1 MFERIIIAYNRDMA
15 RRLVIID
22 GKSVFYRGYYA
33 MPGLSTADG
42 TPTGGVYGFAALSL
56 ELIKRLEPDYV
67 CVAWDKRGTNI
78 RRRLA
83 IYPEYKAGR
92 KPAPPDFYAQI
103 PILHELLAAFGW
115 PLYEFDDYEADDIMA
130 TLDAQAE
137 KHGDIETYL
146 ITSDLD
152 ALQILDQNT
161 YLYALKK
168 GLTNID
174 KFDIPAFEKRYGIRI
189 DQFLDLKSLKGDS
202 SDNIPGV
209 PGVGEKTAVKL
220 LQQFDTLDGVYENL
234 WQIKDNLRR
243 KLDDGKESAYTS
255 KELARLFTD
264 APVKLDLAAMDV
276 RDLDTT
282 KLRALLEKLEFRS
295 LLRKLPQHMR
305 DDTLEMVKNDSFV
318 PAVEIPSDK
327 IMPLLVMAP
336 ELLVIWNGDSVWLS
350 HEKGKTACL
359 PLAEASV
366 VLRGGLIVGH
376 DTKDFLKALLA
387 KNCRQLP
394 AVKHDTAQCSFLL
407 NPLRKSRALAD
418 LAGIESLDN
427 PKLAIAALWEVYER
441 QKKALAELPG
451 LQRVAQTMDFP
462 LVNVLAQMEF
472 QGIKID
478 TSKLEKMNK
487 SLTREIAVTQQNIY
501 DMVGYE
507 FNIASPAQLASALFD
522 KLLLPI
528 AGIKKGKT
536 GYSTNQKEL
545 DKLRGQHPIIE
556 LIERFRELSKLQN
569 TYVAALPEQTDAN
582 GYIHTTFNQD
592 ATATGRLSSTNPNL
606 QNIPIRTELGRQI
619 RDAFVP
625 APGNV
630 FVNADYSQ
638 FELRLAAVMAGE
650 TVMVEDFNTDVDI
663 HAKTAAE
670 VYGVPIDEVTP
681 VQRRRAKVVNFGV
694 LYGMSQHGLAQ
705 AAHMSFAEAQHFI
718 DEYYRIRP
726 RVKAFMEQTIRQAH
740 DNGFVQTLFGRRRP
754 TPDVKSSNF
763 AVRSAAERAA
773 ANMPIQGTEADLM
786 KMAMLAVEKRLAEGP
801 DVDASRLP
809 SEAGKSEKNGFAL
822 PERQVSSDSMLA
834 STNSLSIPL
843 GRQVLQIH
851 DSIMVECPRQNAE
864 KVSKILVETM
874 ENIYPSLGI
883 KLKVDVKV
891 GDSWGEV

>member
-1 MFERIIIAYNRDMA
+1 MA
-15 RRLVIID
+15 KRLVIID

-33 MPGLSTADG
+33 MPGLSTTDG

-56 ELIKRLEPDYV
+56 ELIKQLNPDYV

-83 IYPEYKAGR
+83 IYSEYKAGR

-103 PILHELLAAFGW
+103 PILHELLAAFSW

-130 TLDAQAE
+130 TLDKQAE
-137 KHGDIETYL
+137 QHGDIETYL

-189 DQFLDLKSLKGDS
+189 GQFLDLKSLKGDS

-220 LQQFDTLDGVYENL
+220 LQQFETLDGVYENL
-234 WQIKDNLRR
+234 WQIKDSLRR
-243 KLDDGKESAYTS
+243 KLEAGKKSAYMS
-255 KELARLFTD
+255 RELARLFTD
-264 APVKLDLAAMDV
+264 APVKLDLEAMNV
-276 RDLDTT
+276 RDLDTA
-282 KLRALLEKLEFRS
+282 KLRELLEKLEFRS

-305 DDTLEMVKNDSFV
+305 DSSSEVTPNNILA
-318 PAVEIPSDK
+318 PAVEISGDK
-327 IMPLLVMAP
+327 VIPMLVMAP
-336 ELLVIWNGDSVWLS
+336 ELLVIWDGDTVWLS
-350 HEKGKTACL
+350 HEKGKVARL
-359 PLAEASV
+359 PLAKASAILAEAS
-366 VLRGGLIVGH
+366 IVGH
-376 DTKDFLKALLA
+376 DTKEFFKALLGA
-387 KNCRQLP
+387 GCQQLP
-394 AVKHDTAQCSFLL
+394 AVKHDTAQGSFLL

-418 LAGIESLDN
+418 LAGVESLDD
-427 PKLAIAALWEVYER
+427 PRLVMAALWVVYEQ
-441 QKKALAELPG
+441 QKSALVEQAD
-451 LQRVAQTMDFP
+451 LQQVAQTMDFP
-462 LVNVLAQMEF
+462 LINVLAQMEF
-472 QGIKID
+472 RGIKID
-478 TSKLEKMNK
+478 ASKLEKMNK
-487 SLTREIAVTQQNIY
+487 SLAQDIAAVQQNIY

-507 FNIASPAQLASALFD
+507 FNVASPAQLASALFD
-522 KLLLPI
+522 KLLLPT

-556 LIERFRELSKLQN
+556 LVERFRELSKLQN

-650 TVMVEDFNTDVDI
+650 KQMIEDFNTDVDI

-670 VYGVPIDEVTP
+670 VYNVPINEVTP
-681 VQRRRAKVVNFGV
+681 TQRRRAKVVNFGV
-694 LYGMSQHGLAQ
+694 LYGMSQHGLA
-705 AAHMSFAEAQHFI
+705 AAANMSYGEAQHFI

-726 RVKAFMEQTIRQAH
+726 HIKEFMERTIRQAH
-740 DNGFVQTLFGRRRP
+740 DDGFVQTLFGRRRP
-754 TPDVKSSNF
+754 TPDVRSNNF

-786 KMAMLAVEKRLAEGP
+786 KLAMLAVEKRLTTMTSP
-801 DVDASRLP
+801 DLLP
-809 SEAGKSEKNGFAL
+809 SETGKFEKNEFAL
-822 PERQVSSDSMLA
+822 PERQVSSGSKSGLVHK
-834 STNSLSIPL
+834 NISLGHQI
-843 GRQVLQIH
+843 LQIH
-851 DSIMVECPRQNAE
+851 DSIMVECSRQNAE
-864 KVSKILVETM
+864 IVSKMLVETM
-874 ENIYPSLGI
+874 ENIYPQLGI
-883 KLKVDVKV
+883 KLKVDVKI
-891 GDSWGEV
+891 GNNWGEV

>member
-1 MFERIIIAYNRDMA
+1 MA
-15 RRLVIID
+15 KRLVIID

-56 ELIKRLEPDYV
+56 ELIKQLEPDYV

-83 IYPEYKAGR
+83 IYPDYKAGR

-103 PILHELLAAFGW
+103 PILHELLAAFSW

-130 TLDAQAE
+130 TLDKQAE
-137 KHGDIETYL
+137 QHGDIETYL

-189 DQFLDLKSLKGDS
+189 GQFLDLKSLKGDS

-220 LQQFDTLDGVYENL
+220 LQQFETLDGVYDNL
-234 WQIKDNLRR
+234 WQIKDSLRR
-243 KLDDGKESAYTS
+243 KLEAGKKSAYMS
-255 KELARLFTD
+255 RELAQLFTD
-264 APVKLDLAAMDV
+264 APVKLDLEAMNV
-276 RDLDTT
+276 RDLDTA
-282 KLRALLEKLEFRS
+282 KLRELLEKLEFRS

-305 DDTLEMVKNDSFV
+305 DSSSEVTPNNILA
-318 PAVEIPSDK
+318 PAVEISGDK
-327 IMPLLVMAP
+327 VTPMLVMAP
-336 ELLVIWNGDSVWLS
+336 ELLVIWDGDMVWLS
-350 HEKGKTACL
+350 HERGKVARL
-359 PLAEASV
+359 PLAKASAILAEAS
-366 VLRGGLIVGH
+366 IVGH
-376 DTKDFLKALLA
+376 DTKEFFKALLGA
-387 KNCRQLP
+387 GCQQLP
-394 AVKHDTAQCSFLL
+394 IVKHDTAQGSFLL
-407 NPLRKSRALAD
+407 NPLRKSRELAD
-418 LAGIESLDN
+418 LAGVESLDD
-427 PKLAIAALWEVYER
+427 PRLVMAALWVVYEQ
-441 QKKALAELPG
+441 QKSAFAELPD
-451 LQRVAQTMDFP
+451 LQQVAQTMDFP
-462 LVNVLAQMEF
+462 LINVLAQMEF
-472 QGIKID
+472 RGIKID
-478 TSKLEKMNK
+478 ASKLEKMNK
-487 SLTREIAVTQQNIY
+487 SLAQEIAAVQQNIY

-507 FNIASPAQLASALFD
+507 FNVASPAQLASALFD
-522 KLLLPI
+522 KLLLPT

-556 LIERFRELSKLQN
+556 LVERFRELSKLQN

-592 ATATGRLSSTNPNL
+592 TTATGRLSSTNPNL

-650 TVMVEDFNTDVDI
+650 KQMIEDFNTDVDI

-670 VYGVPIDEVTP
+670 VYNVPINEVTP
-681 VQRRRAKVVNFGV
+681 TQRRRAKVVNFGV
-694 LYGMSQHGLAQ
+694 LYGMSQHGLA
-705 AAHMSFAEAQHFI
+705 AAANMSYGEAQHFI

-726 RVKAFMEQTIRQAH
+726 RIKEFMERTIRQAH
-740 DNGFVQTLFGRRRP
+740 DDGFVQTLFGRRRP
-754 TPDVKSSNF
+754 TPDVRSNNF

-786 KMAMLAVEKRLAEGP
+786 KLAMLAVEKRLTIMTSP
-801 DVDASRLP
+801 DLLP
-809 SEAGKSEKNGFAL
+809 SETGKFEKNEFAL
-822 PERQVSSDSMLA
+822 PERQVSSGSKSGLVHKN
-834 STNSLSIPL
+834 TPL
-843 GRQVLQIH
+843 GYQILQIH

-864 KVSKILVETM
+864 VVSKMLVETM
-874 ENIYPSLGI
+874 ENIYPQLGI
-883 KLKVDVKV
+883 KLKVDVKI
-891 GDSWGEV
+891 GNNWGEV

>member
-1 MFERIIIAYNRDMA
+1 MA
-15 RRLVIID
+15 KRLVIID

-56 ELIKRLEPDYV
+56 ELIKQLEPDYV

-83 IYPEYKAGR
+83 IYPDYKAGR

-130 TLDAQAE
+130 TLDKQAE
-137 KHGDIETYL
+137 QHGDIETYL

-189 DQFLDLKSLKGDS
+189 GQFLDLKSLKGDS

-220 LQQFDTLDGVYENL
+220 LQQFETLDGVYDNL
-234 WQIKDNLRR
+234 WQIKDSLRR
-243 KLDDGKESAYTS
+243 KLEAGRKSAYMS
-255 KELARLFTD
+255 RELARLFTD
-264 APVKLDLAAMDV
+264 APVKLDLEAMNV
-276 RDLDTT
+276 RDLDTA
-282 KLRALLEKLEFRS
+282 KLRELLEKLEFRS

-305 DDTLEMVKNDSFV
+305 DGASEVATNNILA
-318 PAVEIPSDK
+318 PAVEISGDK
-327 IMPLLVMAP
+327 VIPMLVMAP
-336 ELLVIWNGDSVWLS
+336 ELLVIWDGDMVWLS
-350 HEKGKTACL
+350 HEKGKVARL
-359 PLAEASV
+359 PLAKASAILAEA
-366 VLRGGLIVGH
+366 LIVGH
-376 DTKDFLKALLA
+376 DTKEFFKALLGVG
-387 KNCRQLP
+387 CQQLP
-394 AVKHDTAQCSFLL
+394 IVKHDTAQGSFLL
-407 NPLRKSRALAD
+407 NPLRKSRELAD
-418 LAGIESLDN
+418 LAGVESLDD
-427 PKLAIAALWEVYER
+427 PRLVMAALWIVYEQ
-441 QKKALAELPG
+441 QKSAFAELPD
-451 LQRVAQTMDFP
+451 LQQVAQTMDFP
-462 LVNVLAQMEF
+462 LINVLAQMEF
-472 QGIKID
+472 RGIKID
-478 TSKLEKMNK
+478 ASKLEKMNK
-487 SLTREIAVTQQNIY
+487 SLAQEIAAVQQNIY

-507 FNIASPAQLASALFD
+507 FNVASPAQLASALFD
-522 KLLLPI
+522 KLLLPT

-556 LIERFRELSKLQN
+556 LVERFRELSKLQN
-569 TYVAALPEQTDAN
+569 TYVAALPEQTDAK

-650 TVMVEDFNTDVDI
+650 KQMIEDFNTDVDI

-670 VYGVPIDEVTP
+670 VYNVPINEVTP
-681 VQRRRAKVVNFGV
+681 TQRRRAKVVNFGV
-694 LYGMSQHGLAQ
+694 LYGMSQHGLA
-705 AAHMSFAEAQHFI
+705 AAANMSYGEAQHFI

-726 RVKAFMEQTIRQAH
+726 HIKEFMERTIRQAH
-740 DNGFVQTLFGRRRP
+740 GDGFVQTLFGRRRP
-754 TPDVKSSNF
+754 TPDVRSNNF

-786 KMAMLAVEKRLAEGP
+786 KLAMLAVEKSLAL
-801 DVDASRLP
+801 VDIDS
-809 SEAGKSEKNGFAL
+809 L
-822 PERQVSSDSMLA
+822 PEETCLSGKANSFFSNLPVSEGSKSI
-834 STNSLSIPL
+834 STDKNTPL
-843 GRQVLQIH
+843 GYQILQIH

-864 KVSKILVETM
+864 IVSKMLVETM
-874 ENIYPSLGI
+874 ENIHPQLGI
-883 KLKVDVKV
+883 KLKVDVKI
-891 GDSWGEV
+891 GNNWSEV

>member
-1 MFERIIIAYNRDMA
+1 MA
-15 RRLVIID
+15 KRLVIID

-56 ELIKRLEPDYV
+56 ELIKQLNPDYV

-83 IYPEYKAGR
+83 IYSEYKAGR

-103 PILHELLAAFGW
+103 PILHELLAAFSW

-130 TLDAQAE
+130 TLDKQAE
-137 KHGDIETYL
+137 QHGDIETYL

-189 DQFLDLKSLKGDS
+189 GQFLDLKSLKGDS

-220 LQQFDTLDGVYENL
+220 LQQFETLDGVYENL
-234 WQIKDNLRR
+234 WQIKDSLRR
-243 KLDDGKESAYTS
+243 KLEAGKKSAYMS
-255 KELARLFTD
+255 RELARLFTD
-264 APVKLDLAAMDV
+264 APVKLDLEAMNV
-276 RDLDTT
+276 RDLDTA
-282 KLRALLEKLEFRS
+282 KLRELLEKLEFRS

-305 DDTLEMVKNDSFV
+305 DSSSEVTPNNILA
-318 PAVEIPSDK
+318 PAVEISGDK
-327 IMPLLVMAP
+327 VIPMLVMAP
-336 ELLVIWNGDSVWLS
+336 ELLVIWDGDTVWLS
-350 HEKGKTACL
+350 HEKGKVARL
-359 PLAEASV
+359 PLAKASAILAEAS
-366 VLRGGLIVGH
+366 IVGH
-376 DTKDFLKALLA
+376 DTKEFFKALLGA
-387 KNCRQLP
+387 GCQQLP
-394 AVKHDTAQCSFLL
+394 AVKHDTAQGSFLL

-418 LAGIESLDN
+418 LAGVESLDD
-427 PKLAIAALWEVYER
+427 PRLVMAALWVVYEQ
-441 QKKALAELPG
+441 QKSALVEQAD
-451 LQRVAQTMDFP
+451 LQQVAQTMDFP
-462 LVNVLAQMEF
+462 LINVLAQMEF
-472 QGIKID
+472 RGIKID
-478 TSKLEKMNK
+478 ASKLEKMNK
-487 SLTREIAVTQQNIY
+487 SLAQEITAVQQNIY

-507 FNIASPAQLASALFD
+507 FNVASPAQLASALFD
-522 KLLLPI
+522 KLLLPT

-556 LIERFRELSKLQN
+556 LVERFRELSKLQN

-592 ATATGRLSSTNPNL
+592 VTATGRLSSTNPNL

-650 TVMVEDFNTDVDI
+650 KQMIEDFNADVDI

-670 VYGVPIDEVTP
+670 VYNVPINEVTP
-681 VQRRRAKVVNFGV
+681 AQRRRAKVVNFGV
-694 LYGMSQHGLAQ
+694 LYGMSQHGLA
-705 AAHMSFAEAQHFI
+705 AAANMSYGEAQHFI

-726 RVKAFMEQTIRQAH
+726 HIKEFMEQTIRQAH
-740 DNGFVQTLFGRRRP
+740 EDGFVQTLFGRRRP
-754 TPDVKSSNF
+754 TPDVRSNNF

-786 KMAMLAVEKRLAEGP
+786 KLAMLAVEKRLTIMTSP
-801 DVDASRLP
+801 DLLP
-809 SEAGKSEKNGFAL
+809 SETGKFEKNEFAL
-822 PERQVSSDSMLA
+822 PERQVSSGSKSGLVYKNI
-834 STNSLSIPL
+834 SFGHQI
-843 GRQVLQIH
+843 LQIH

-864 KVSKILVETM
+864 IVSKMLVETM
-874 ENIYPSLGI
+874 ENIYPQLGI
-883 KLKVDVKV
+883 KLKVDVKI
-891 GDSWGEV
+891 GNNWGEV

>member
-1 MFERIIIAYNRDMA
+1 MA
-15 RRLVIID
+15 KRLVIID

-56 ELIKRLEPDYV
+56 ELIKQLEPDYV

-83 IYPEYKAGR
+83 IYPDYKAGR

-130 TLDAQAE
+130 TIDKKAE
-137 KHGDIETYL
+137 QHGGIETYL

-174 KFDIPAFEKRYGIRI
+174 KFDIPAFEERYGIRI
-189 DQFLDLKSLKGDS
+189 GQFLDLKSLKGDS

-220 LQQFDTLDGVYENL
+220 LQQFETLDGVYENL
-234 WQIKDNLRR
+234 WQIKDSLRR
-243 KLDDGKESAYTS
+243 KLETGKESAYMS
-255 KELARLFTD
+255 RELAQLFTD

-276 RDLDTT
+276 HDLDTA
-282 KLRALLEKLEFRS
+282 KLRELLEKLEFRS

-305 DDTLEMVKNDSFV
+305 DSSSEVTPNNILA
-318 PAVEIPSDK
+318 PAVEISGDK
-327 IMPLLVMAP
+327 VTPILVMAP
-336 ELLVIWNGDSVWLS
+336 ELLVIWDGDMVWLS
-350 HEKGKTACL
+350 HEKGKVARL
-359 PLAEASV
+359 PLAKASAILAEAS
-366 VLRGGLIVGH
+366 IVGH
-376 DTKDFLKALLA
+376 DTKEFFKALLSA
-387 KNCRQLP
+387 GCQQLP
-394 AVKHDTAQCSFLL
+394 IVKHDTAQGSFLL

-418 LAGIESLDN
+418 LAGVESLDD
-427 PKLAIAALWEVYER
+427 PRLAMAALWVVYEK
-441 QKKALAELPG
+441 QKSAFAELPD
-451 LQRVAQTMDFP
+451 LQQVAQTMDFP
-462 LVNVLAQMEF
+462 LINVLAQMEF
-472 QGIKID
+472 RGIKID
-478 TSKLEKMNK
+478 ASKLKKMNK
-487 SLTREIAVTQQNIY
+487 SLAQEIAAVQQNIY

-507 FNIASPAQLASALFD
+507 FNVASPAQLASALFD
-522 KLLLPI
+522 KLLLPTV
-528 AGIKKGKT
+528 GIKKGKT

-556 LIERFRELSKLQN
+556 LVERFRELSKLQN

-582 GYIHTTFNQD
+582 GYVHTTFNQD
-592 ATATGRLSSTNPNL
+592 VTATGRLSSTNPNL

-650 TVMVEDFNTDVDI
+650 KQMIEDFNADVDI

-670 VYGVPIDEVTP
+670 VYNVPINEVTP
-681 VQRRRAKVVNFGV
+681 TQRRRAKVVNFGV
-694 LYGMSQHGLAQ
+694 LYGMSQHGLA
-705 AAHMSFAEAQHFI
+705 AAANMSYGEAQHFI

-726 RVKAFMEQTIRQAH
+726 HIKEFMERTIRQAH
-740 DNGFVQTLFGRRRP
+740 EDGFVQTLFGRRRP
-754 TPDVKSSNF
+754 TPDVRSNNF

-786 KMAMLAVEKRLAEGP
+786 KLAMLAVEKRLMPAA
-801 DVDASRLP
+801 DADLLP
-809 SEAGKSEKNGFAL
+809 SETGKFEKNEFVL
-822 PERQVSSDSMLA
+822 PERQVSSGSKSI
-834 STNSLSIPL
+834 STDKNTPL
-843 GRQVLQIH
+843 CYQILQIH

-864 KVSKILVETM
+864 IVSKMLVETM
-874 ENIYPSLGI
+874 ENIYPQLGI
-883 KLKVDVKV
+883 KLKVDVKI
-891 GDSWGEV
+891 GNNWGEV

>member
-1 MFERIIIAYNRDMA
+1 MA
-15 RRLVIID
+15 KRLVIID

-33 MPGLSTADG
+33 MPGLSTTDG

-56 ELIKRLEPDYV
+56 ELIKQLNPDYV

-83 IYPEYKAGR
+83 IYSEYKAGR

-103 PILHELLAAFGW
+103 PILHELLAAFSW

-130 TLDAQAE
+130 TLDKQAE
-137 KHGDIETYL
+137 QHGDIETYL

-189 DQFLDLKSLKGDS
+189 GQFLDLKSLKGDS

-220 LQQFDTLDGVYENL
+220 LQQFETLDGVYENL
-234 WQIKDNLRR
+234 WQIKDSLRR
-243 KLDDGKESAYTS
+243 KLEAGKKSAYMS
-255 KELARLFTD
+255 RELARLFTD
-264 APVKLDLAAMDV
+264 APVKLDLEAMNV
-276 RDLDTT
+276 RDLDTA
-282 KLRALLEKLEFRS
+282 KLRELLEKLEFRS

-305 DDTLEMVKNDSFV
+305 DSSSEVTPNNILA
-318 PAVEIPSDK
+318 PAVEISGDK
-327 IMPLLVMAP
+327 VIPMLVMAP
-336 ELLVIWNGDSVWLS
+336 ELLVIWDGDTVWLS
-350 HEKGKTACL
+350 HEKGKVARL
-359 PLAEASV
+359 PLAKASAILAEAS
-366 VLRGGLIVGH
+366 IVGH
-376 DTKDFLKALLA
+376 DTKEFFKALLGA
-387 KNCRQLP
+387 GCQQLP
-394 AVKHDTAQCSFLL
+394 AVKHDTAQGSFLL

-418 LAGIESLDN
+418 LAGVESLDD
-427 PKLAIAALWEVYER
+427 PRLVMAALWVVYEQ
-441 QKKALAELPG
+441 QKSALVEQAD
-451 LQRVAQTMDFP
+451 LQQVAQTMDFP
-462 LVNVLAQMEF
+462 LINVLAQMEF
-472 QGIKID
+472 RGIKID
-478 TSKLEKMNK
+478 ASKLEKMNK
-487 SLTREIAVTQQNIY
+487 SLAQEIAAVQQNIY

-507 FNIASPAQLASALFD
+507 FNVASPAQLASALFD
-522 KLLLPI
+522 KLLLPT

-556 LIERFRELSKLQN
+556 LVERFRELSKLQN

-650 TVMVEDFNTDVDI
+650 KQMIEDFNTDVDI

-670 VYGVPIDEVTP
+670 VYNVPINEVTP
-681 VQRRRAKVVNFGV
+681 TQRRRAKVVNFGV
-694 LYGMSQHGLAQ
+694 LYGMSQHGLA
-705 AAHMSFAEAQHFI
+705 AAANMSYGEAQHFI

-726 RVKAFMEQTIRQAH
+726 HIKEFMERTIRQAH
-740 DNGFVQTLFGRRRP
+740 DDGFVQTLFGRRRP
-754 TPDVKSSNF
+754 TPDVRSNNF

-786 KMAMLAVEKRLAEGP
+786 KLAMLAVEKRLTTMTSP
-801 DVDASRLP
+801 DLLP
-809 SEAGKSEKNGFAL
+809 SETGKFEKNEFAL
-822 PERQVSSDSMLA
+822 PERQVSSGSKSGLVHK
-834 STNSLSIPL
+834 NISLGHQI
-843 GRQVLQIH
+843 LQIH
-851 DSIMVECPRQNAE
+851 DSIMVECSRQNAE
-864 KVSKILVETM
+864 IVSKMLVETM
-874 ENIYPSLGI
+874 ENIYPQLGI
-883 KLKVDVKV
+883 KLKVDVKI
-891 GDSWGEV
+891 GNNWGEV

>member
-1 MFERIIIAYNRDMA
+1 MA
-15 RRLVIID
+15 KRLVIID

-56 ELIKRLEPDYV
+56 ELIKQLEPDYV

-83 IYPEYKAGR
+83 IYPDYKAGR

-103 PILHELLAAFGW
+103 PILYELLAAFGW

-130 TLDAQAE
+130 TLDKQAE
-137 KHGDIETYL
+137 QHGDIETYL

-189 DQFLDLKSLKGDS
+189 GQFLDLKSLKGDS

-220 LQQFDTLDGVYENL
+220 LQQFETLDGVYENL
-234 WQIKDNLRR
+234 WQIKDSLRR
-243 KLDDGKESAYTS
+243 KLEAGKKSAYMS
-255 KELARLFTD
+255 RELARLFTD
-264 APVKLDLAAMDV
+264 APVKLDLEAMNV
-276 RDLDTT
+276 RDLDTA
-282 KLRALLEKLEFRS
+282 KLRELLEKLEFRS

-305 DDTLEMVKNDSFV
+305 DGASEVTPNNILA
-318 PAVEIPSDK
+318 PAVEISGDK
-327 IMPLLVMAP
+327 VMPMLVMAP
-336 ELLVIWNGDSVWLS
+336 ELLVIWDGDMVWLS
-350 HEKGKTACL
+350 HEKGKVARL
-359 PLAEASV
+359 PLAKASAILAEAS
-366 VLRGGLIVGH
+366 IVGH
-376 DTKDFLKALLA
+376 DTKEFFKALLGA
-387 KNCRQLP
+387 GCQQLP
-394 AVKHDTAQCSFLL
+394 TVKHDTAQGSFLL

-418 LAGIESLDN
+418 LAGVESLDD
-427 PKLAIAALWEVYER
+427 PRLAMAALWVVHEQ
-441 QKKALAELPG
+441 QKSAFAELPD
-451 LQRVAQTMDFP
+451 LQQVAQTMDFP
-462 LVNVLAQMEF
+462 LINVLAQMEF
-472 QGIKID
+472 RGIKID
-478 TSKLEKMNK
+478 ASKLEKMNK
-487 SLTREIAVTQQNIY
+487 SLAQDIAAVQQNIY

-507 FNIASPAQLASALFD
+507 FNVASPAQLASALFD
-522 KLLLPI
+522 KLLLPT

-556 LIERFRELSKLQN
+556 LVERFRELSKLQN

-592 ATATGRLSSTNPNL
+592 ATATGRLSSANPNL

-650 TVMVEDFNTDVDI
+650 KQMIEDFNTDVDI

-670 VYGVPIDEVTP
+670 VYNVPINEVTP
-681 VQRRRAKVVNFGV
+681 TQRRRAKVVNFGV
-694 LYGMSQHGLAQ
+694 LYGMSQHGLA
-705 AAHMSFAEAQHFI
+705 AAVNMSYGEAQHFI

-726 RVKAFMEQTIRQAH
+726 RIKEFMERTIRQAH
-740 DNGFVQTLFGRRRP
+740 DDGFVQTLFGRRRP
-754 TPDVKSSNF
+754 TPDVRSNNF

-786 KMAMLAVEKRLAEGP
+786 KLAMLAVEKRLTIMTSP
-801 DVDASRLP
+801 DLLP
-809 SEAGKSEKNGFAL
+809 SETGKFENNEFAL
-822 PERQVSSDSMLA
+822 PERQVSSGSKSGLVHK
-834 STNSLSIPL
+834 NISLGHQI
-843 GRQVLQIH
+843 LQIH
-851 DSIMVECPRQNAE
+851 DSIMIECPLQNAE
-864 KVSKILVETM
+864 IVSKMLVETM
-874 ENIYPSLGI
+874 ENIYPQLGI
-883 KLKVDVKV
+883 KLKVDVKI
-891 GDSWGEV
+891 GNNWGEV

>member
-1 MFERIIIAYNRDMA
+1 MVK
-15 RRLVIID
+15 RLVIID

-56 ELIKRLEPDYV
+56 ELIKQLNPDYV

-83 IYPEYKAGR
+83 IYPDYKAGR

-130 TLDAQAE
+130 TLDKQAE
-137 KHGDIETYL
+137 QHGDIETYL

-189 DQFLDLKSLKGDS
+189 GQFLDLKSLKGDS

-220 LQQFDTLDGVYENL
+220 LQQFETLDGVYENL
-234 WQIKDNLRR
+234 WQIKDSLRR
-243 KLDDGKESAYTS
+243 KLETGKKSAYMS
-255 KELARLFTD
+255 RELARLFTD
-264 APVKLDLAAMDV
+264 APVKLDLEAMNV
-276 RDLDTT
+276 RDLDTA
-282 KLRALLEKLEFRS
+282 KLRELLEKLEFRS

-305 DDTLEMVKNDSFV
+305 DSSSEVATDNILA
-318 PAVEIPSDK
+318 PAVEISGDK
-327 IMPLLVMAP
+327 VTPMLVMAP
-336 ELLVIWNGDSVWLS
+336 ELLVIWDGDTVWLS
-350 HEKGKTACL
+350 HEKGKVARL
-359 PLAEASV
+359 PLAKASAILAEAS
-366 VLRGGLIVGH
+366 IVGH
-376 DTKDFLKALLA
+376 DTKEFFKALLSA
-387 KNCRQLP
+387 GCQQLP
-394 AVKHDTAQCSFLL
+394 IVKHDTAQGSFLL

-418 LAGIESLDN
+418 LAGIESLDD
-427 PKLAIAALWEVYER
+427 PRLAMAALWAVYEQ
-441 QKKALAELPG
+441 QKSAFAELPD
-451 LQRVAQTMDFP
+451 LQQVAQTMDFP
-462 LVNVLAQMEF
+462 LINVLAQMEF
-472 QGIKID
+472 RGIKID
-478 TSKLEKMNK
+478 ASKLEKMNK
-487 SLTREIAVTQQNIY
+487 SLAQEIAAVQQNIY

-507 FNIASPAQLASALFD
+507 FNVASPAQLASALFD
-522 KLLLPI
+522 KLFLPT

-556 LIERFRELSKLQN
+556 LVERFRELSKLQN
-569 TYVAALPEQTDAN
+569 TYVAALPEQTDVN

-650 TVMVEDFNTDVDI
+650 KQMIEDFNADVDI

-670 VYGVPIDEVTP
+670 VYNVPINEVTP
-681 VQRRRAKVVNFGV
+681 TQRRRAKVVNFGV
-694 LYGMSQHGLAQ
+694 LYGMSQHGLA
-705 AAHMSFAEAQHFI
+705 AAANMSYGEAQHFI

-726 RVKAFMEQTIRQAH
+726 HIKEFMERTIRQAH
-740 DNGFVQTLFGRRRP
+740 GDGFVQTLFGRRRP
-754 TPDVKSSNF
+754 TPDVRSNNF

-786 KMAMLAVEKRLAEGP
+786 KLAMLAVEKSLTL
-801 DVDASRLP
+801 VDIDL
-809 SEAGKSEKNGFAL
+809 L
-822 PERQVSSDSMLA
+822 PEETCLSGKANSFFSNLPVSEGSKSI
-834 STNSLSIPL
+834 STDNNTPL
-843 GRQVLQIH
+843 GYQILQIH
-851 DSIMVECPRQNAE
+851 DSIMVECPLQNAE
-864 KVSKILVETM
+864 IVSKMLVETM
-874 ENIYPSLGI
+874 ENIYPQLGI
-883 KLKVDVKV
+883 KLKVDVKI
-891 GDSWGEV
+891 GNNWGEV

>member
-1 MFERIIIAYNRDMA
+1 MA
-15 RRLVIID
+15 KRLVIID

-56 ELIKRLEPDYV
+56 ELIKQLEPDYV

-83 IYPEYKAGR
+83 IYPDYKAGR

-130 TLDAQAE
+130 TLDKQAE
-137 KHGDIETYL
+137 QHGDIETYL

-189 DQFLDLKSLKGDS
+189 GQFLDLKSLKGDS

-220 LQQFDTLDGVYENL
+220 LQQFETLDGVYENL
-234 WQIKDNLRR
+234 WQIKDSLRR
-243 KLDDGKESAYTS
+243 KLETGKKSAYMS
-255 KELARLFTD
+255 RELARLFTD
-264 APVKLDLAAMDV
+264 APVKLDLEAMNV
-276 RDLDTT
+276 RDLDTA
-282 KLRALLEKLEFRS
+282 KLRELLEKLEFRS

-305 DDTLEMVKNDSFV
+305 DGASEMTRKDILA
-318 PAVEIPSDK
+318 PAVEISGDK
-327 IMPLLVMAP
+327 VTPMLVMAP
-336 ELLVIWNGDSVWLS
+336 ELLVIWDGDMVWLS
-350 HEKGKTACL
+350 HEKGKVARL
-359 PLAEASV
+359 PLAKASAILAEA
-366 VLRGGLIVGH
+366 LIVGH
-376 DTKDFLKALLA
+376 DTKEFLKTLLGA
-387 KNCRQLP
+387 GCQQLP
-394 AVKHDTAQCSFLL
+394 IVKHDTAQGSFLL

-418 LAGIESLDN
+418 LVGVESLDD
-427 PKLAIAALWEVYER
+427 PRLAMAALWAVYEQ
-441 QKKALAELPG
+441 QKSAFAELPD
-451 LQRVAQTMDFP
+451 LQQVAQTMDFP
-462 LVNVLAQMEF
+462 LINVLAQMEF
-472 QGIKID
+472 RGIKID
-478 TSKLEKMNK
+478 ASKLEKMNK
-487 SLTREIAVTQQNIY
+487 SLAQEITAVQQNIY

-507 FNIASPAQLASALFD
+507 FNVASPAQLASALFD
-522 KLLLPI
+522 KLLLPT

-556 LIERFRELSKLQN
+556 LVERFRELSKLQN
-569 TYVAALPEQTDAN
+569 TYVAALPEQTDAK

-650 TVMVEDFNTDVDI
+650 KQMIEDFNADVDI

-670 VYGVPIDEVTP
+670 VYNVPINEVTP
-681 VQRRRAKVVNFGV
+681 AQRRRAKVVNFGV
-694 LYGMSQHGLAQ
+694 LYGMSQHGLA
-705 AAHMSFAEAQHFI
+705 AAANMSYGEAQHFI

-726 RVKAFMEQTIRQAH
+726 HIKEFMERTIRQAH
-740 DNGFVQTLFGRRRP
+740 DDGFVQTLFGRRRP
-754 TPDVKSSNF
+754 TPDVRSNNF

-786 KMAMLAVEKRLAEGP
+786 KLAMLAVEKRLTTMTSP
-801 DVDASRLP
+801 DLLP
-809 SEAGKSEKNGFAL
+809 SETGKFEKNEFAL
-822 PERQVSSDSMLA
+822 PERQVSSGSKSGLVHK
-834 STNSLSIPL
+834 NISLGHQI
-843 GRQVLQIH
+843 LQIH

-864 KVSKILVETM
+864 IVSKMLVETM
-874 ENIYPSLGI
+874 ENIYPQLGI
-883 KLKVDVKV
+883 KLKVDVKI
-891 GDSWGEV
+891 GNNWGEV

>member
-1 MFERIIIAYNRDMA
+1 MA
-15 RRLVIID
+15 KRLVIID

-56 ELIKRLEPDYV
+56 ELIKQLEPDYV

-83 IYPEYKAGR
+83 IYPDYKAGR

-130 TLDAQAE
+130 TLDKQAE
-137 KHGDIETYL
+137 QHGDIETYL

-189 DQFLDLKSLKGDS
+189 GQFLDLKSLKGDS

-220 LQQFDTLDGVYENL
+220 LQQFETLDGVYDNL
-234 WQIKDNLRR
+234 WQIKDSLRR
-243 KLDDGKESAYTS
+243 KLEAGRKSAYMS
-255 KELARLFTD
+255 RELARLFTD
-264 APVKLDLAAMDV
+264 APVKLDLEAMNV
-276 RDLDTT
+276 RDLDTA
-282 KLRALLEKLEFRS
+282 KLRELLEKLEFRS

-305 DDTLEMVKNDSFV
+305 DGASEVATNNILA
-318 PAVEIPSDK
+318 PAVEISGDK
-327 IMPLLVMAP
+327 VIPMLVMAP
-336 ELLVIWNGDSVWLS
+336 ELLVIWDGDTVWLS
-350 HEKGKTACL
+350 HEKGKVARL
-359 PLAEASV
+359 PLAKASAILAEAS
-366 VLRGGLIVGH
+366 IVGH
-376 DTKDFLKALLA
+376 DTKEFLKTLLGA
-387 KNCRQLP
+387 GCQQLP
-394 AVKHDTAQCSFLL
+394 AVKHDTAQGSFLL
-407 NPLRKSRALAD
+407 NPLRKSRELAD
-418 LAGIESLDN
+418 LAGVESLDD
-427 PKLAIAALWEVYER
+427 PRLVMAALWIVYEQ
-441 QKKALAELPG
+441 QKSAFAALPD
-451 LQRVAQTMDFP
+451 LQQVAQTMDFP
-462 LVNVLAQMEF
+462 LINVLAQMEF
-472 QGIKID
+472 RGIKID
-478 TSKLEKMNK
+478 ASKLEKMNK
-487 SLTREIAVTQQNIY
+487 SLAQEITAVQQNIY

-507 FNIASPAQLASALFD
+507 FNVASPAQLASALFD
-522 KLLLPI
+522 KLLLPT

-556 LIERFRELSKLQN
+556 LVERFRELSKLQN
-569 TYVAALPEQTDAN
+569 TYVAALPEQTDAK

-650 TVMVEDFNTDVDI
+650 KQMIEDFNTDVDI

-670 VYGVPIDEVTP
+670 VYNVPINEVTP
-681 VQRRRAKVVNFGV
+681 TQRRRAKVVNFGV
-694 LYGMSQHGLAQ
+694 LYGMSQHGLA
-705 AAHMSFAEAQHFI
+705 AAANMSYGEAQHFI

-726 RVKAFMEQTIRQAH
+726 HIKEFMERTIRQAH
-740 DNGFVQTLFGRRRP
+740 GDGFVQTLFGRRRP
-754 TPDVKSSNF
+754 TPDVRSNNF

-786 KMAMLAVEKRLAEGP
+786 KLAMLAVEKRLMPAA
-801 DVDASRLP
+801 DADLLP
-809 SEAGKSEKNGFAL
+809 SETGKFEKNEFAL
-822 PERQVSSDSMLA
+822 PESQVSSGSKSI
-834 STNSLSIPL
+834 STDKNTPL
-843 GRQVLQIH
+843 GYQILQIH

-864 KVSKILVETM
+864 IVSKMLVETM
-874 ENIYPSLGI
+874 ENIHPQLGI
-883 KLKVDVKV
+883 KLKVDVKI
-891 GDSWGEV
+891 GNNWSEV

>member
-1 MFERIIIAYNRDMA
+1 MA
-15 RRLVIID
+15 KRLVIID

-56 ELIKRLEPDYV
+56 ELIKQLEPDYV

-83 IYPEYKAGR
+83 IYPDYKAGR

-130 TLDAQAE
+130 TLDKQAE
-137 KHGDIETYL
+137 QHGDIETYL

-189 DQFLDLKSLKGDS
+189 GQFLDLKSLKGDS

-220 LQQFDTLDGVYENL
+220 LQQFETLDGVYENL
-234 WQIKDNLRR
+234 WQIKDSLRR
-243 KLDDGKESAYTS
+243 KLETGKKSAYMS
-255 KELARLFTD
+255 RELARLFTD
-264 APVKLDLAAMDV
+264 APVKLDLEAMNV
-276 RDLDTT
+276 RDLDTA
-282 KLRALLEKLEFRS
+282 KLRELLEKLEFRS

-305 DDTLEMVKNDSFV
+305 DSSSEVTPNNILA
-318 PAVEIPSDK
+318 PAVEISGDK
-327 IMPLLVMAP
+327 VIPMLVMAP
-336 ELLVIWNGDSVWLS
+336 ELLVIWDGDMVWLS
-350 HEKGKTACL
+350 HEKGKVACL
-359 PLAEASV
+359 PLAKASAILVEAS
-366 VLRGGLIVGH
+366 IVGH
-376 DTKDFLKALLA
+376 DTKEFFKALLSA
-387 KNCRQLP
+387 GCQQLP
-394 AVKHDTAQCSFLL
+394 IVKHDTAQGSFLL

-418 LAGIESLDN
+418 LAGVESLDD
-427 PKLAIAALWEVYER
+427 PRLAMAALWVVYEQ
-441 QKKALAELPG
+441 QKSAFAELPD
-451 LQRVAQTMDFP
+451 LQQVAQTMDFP
-462 LVNVLAQMEF
+462 LINVLAQMEF
-472 QGIKID
+472 RGIKID
-478 TSKLEKMNK
+478 ASKLEKMNK
-487 SLTREIAVTQQNIY
+487 SLAQEIAAVQQNIY

-507 FNIASPAQLASALFD
+507 FNVASPAQLASALFD
-522 KLLLPI
+522 KLLLPT

-556 LIERFRELSKLQN
+556 LVERFRELSKLQN
-569 TYVAALPEQTDAN
+569 TYVAALPEQTDAK

-650 TVMVEDFNTDVDI
+650 KQMIEDFNADVDI

-670 VYGVPIDEVTP
+670 VYNVPINEVTP
-681 VQRRRAKVVNFGV
+681 TQRRRAKVVNFGV
-694 LYGMSQHGLAQ
+694 LYGMSQHGLA
-705 AAHMSFAEAQHFI
+705 AAANMSYGEAQHFI

-726 RVKAFMEQTIRQAH
+726 HIKEFMERTIRQAH
-740 DNGFVQTLFGRRRP
+740 DDGFVQTLFGRRRP
-754 TPDVKSSNF
+754 TPDVRSNNF

-786 KMAMLAVEKRLAEGP
+786 KLAMLAVEKRLTIMTSP
-801 DVDASRLP
+801 DLLP
-809 SEAGKSEKNGFAL
+809 SEAGKFEKNEFAL
-822 PERQVSSDSMLA
+822 PERQVSSGSKSGLVHK
-834 STNSLSIPL
+834 NISLGHQI
-843 GRQVLQIH
+843 LQIH

-864 KVSKILVETM
+864 VVSKMLVETM
-874 ENIYPSLGI
+874 ENIYPQLGI
-883 KLKVDVKV
+883 KLKVDVKI
-891 GDSWGEV
+891 GNNWGEV

>member
-1 MFERIIIAYNRDMA
+1 MA
-15 RRLVIID
+15 KRLVIID

-56 ELIKRLEPDYV
+56 ELIKQLEPDYV

-130 TLDAQAE
+130 TLDKQAE
-137 KHGDIETYL
+137 QHGDIETYL

-189 DQFLDLKSLKGDS
+189 GQFLDLKSLKGDS

-220 LQQFDTLDGVYENL
+220 LQQFETLDGVYENL
-234 WQIKDNLRR
+234 WQIKDSLRR
-243 KLDDGKESAYTS
+243 KLEAGKKSAYMS
-255 KELARLFTD
+255 RELARLFTD
-264 APVKLDLAAMDV
+264 APVKLDLEAMNV
-276 RDLDTT
+276 RDLDTA
-282 KLRALLEKLEFRS
+282 KLRELLEKLEFRS

-305 DDTLEMVKNDSFV
+305 DGASEMTRNDILA
-318 PAVEIPSDK
+318 PAVEISGDK
-327 IMPLLVMAP
+327 VIPMLVMAP
-336 ELLVIWNGDSVWLS
+336 ELLVIWDGDTVWLS
-350 HEKGKTACL
+350 HEKGKVVCL
-359 PLAEASV
+359 PLTKASAILAEAS
-366 VLRGGLIVGH
+366 IVGH
-376 DTKDFLKALLA
+376 DTKEFFKALLGA
-387 KNCRQLP
+387 GCQRLP
-394 AVKHDTAQCSFLL
+394 AVKHDTAQGSFLL
-407 NPLRKSRALAD
+407 NPLRKSRELAD
-418 LAGIESLDN
+418 LAGVESLDD
-427 PKLAIAALWEVYER
+427 PRLAMAALWAVYEQ
-441 QKKALAELPG
+441 QKSALAELPD
-451 LQRVAQTMDFP
+451 LQQVAQTMDFP
-462 LVNVLAQMEF
+462 LINVLAQMEF
-472 QGIKID
+472 RGIKID
-478 TSKLEKMNK
+478 ASKLEKMNK
-487 SLTREIAVTQQNIY
+487 SLAQEIAAVQQNIY

-507 FNIASPAQLASALFD
+507 FNVASPAQLASALFD
-522 KLLLPI
+522 KLLLPT

-556 LIERFRELSKLQN
+556 LVERFRELSKLQN

-592 ATATGRLSSTNPNL
+592 TTATGRLSSTNPNL

-638 FELRLAAVMAGE
+638 FELRLAAVIAGE
-650 TVMVEDFNTDVDI
+650 KQMIEDFNTDVDI

-670 VYGVPIDEVTP
+670 VYNVPINEVTP
-681 VQRRRAKVVNFGV
+681 TQRRRAKVVNFGV
-694 LYGMSQHGLAQ
+694 LYGMSQHGLA
-705 AAHMSFAEAQHFI
+705 AAANMSYGEAQHFI

-726 RVKAFMEQTIRQAH
+726 RIKEFMERTIRQAH
-740 DNGFVQTLFGRRRP
+740 DDGFVQTLFGRRRP
-754 TPDVKSSNF
+754 TPDVRSNNF

-786 KMAMLAVEKRLAEGP
+786 KLAMLAVEKSLAL
-801 DVDASRLP
+801 VDIDL
-809 SEAGKSEKNGFAL
+809 L
-822 PERQVSSDSMLA
+822 PEETCLPGKANSFFSNLPVSEGSKSI
-834 STNSLSIPL
+834 STDKNTPL
-843 GRQVLQIH
+843 GYQILQIH

-864 KVSKILVETM
+864 IVSKILVETM
-874 ENIYPSLGI
+874 ENIYPQLGI
-883 KLKVDVKV
+883 KLKVDVKI
-891 GDSWGEV
+891 GNNWGEV

>member
-1 MFERIIIAYNRDMA
+1 MA
-15 RRLVIID
+15 KRLVIID

-83 IYPEYKAGR
+83 IYPDYKAGR

-130 TLDAQAE
+130 TLDKQAE
-137 KHGDIETYL
+137 QHGDIETYL

-189 DQFLDLKSLKGDS
+189 GQFLDLKSLKGDS

-220 LQQFDTLDGVYENL
+220 LQQFETLDGVYENL
-234 WQIKDNLRR
+234 WQIKDSLRR
-243 KLDDGKESAYTS
+243 KLEAGKKSAYMS
-255 KELARLFTD
+255 RELARLFTD

-276 RDLDTT
+276 RDLDTA
-282 KLRALLEKLEFRS
+282 KLRELLEKLEFRS

-305 DDTLEMVKNDSFV
+305 DGASEMTRNDILA
-318 PAVEIPSDK
+318 PAVEISGDK
-327 IMPLLVMAP
+327 VIPMLVMAP
-336 ELLVIWNGDSVWLS
+336 ELLVIWDGDTVWLS
-350 HEKGKTACL
+350 HEKGKVARL
-359 PLAEASV
+359 PLAKASTILPEV
-366 VLRGGLIVGH
+366 SIVGH
-376 DTKDFLKALLA
+376 DTKEFLKALLGA
-387 KNCRQLP
+387 GCQKLP
-394 AVKHDTAQCSFLL
+394 IIKHDTAQGSFLL

-418 LAGIESLDN
+418 LAGLESLDD
-427 PKLAIAALWEVYER
+427 PKLAMAALWAVYEQ
-441 QKKALAELPG
+441 QKSALVEQTD
-451 LQRVAQTMDFP
+451 LQQVAQTMDFP
-462 LVNVLAQMEF
+462 LINVLAQMEF
-472 QGIKID
+472 RGIKID
-478 TSKLEKMNK
+478 ASKLEKMNK
-487 SLTREIAVTQQNIY
+487 SLAQEITAVQQNIY

-507 FNIASPAQLASALFD
+507 FNVASPAQLASALFD
-522 KLLLPI
+522 KLLLPT

-556 LIERFRELSKLQN
+556 LVERFRELSKLQN

-592 ATATGRLSSTNPNL
+592 VTATGRLSSTNPNL

-650 TVMVEDFNTDVDI
+650 KQMIEDFNADVDI

-670 VYGVPIDEVTP
+670 VYNVPINEVTP
-681 VQRRRAKVVNFGV
+681 TQRRRAKVVNFGV
-694 LYGMSQHGLAQ
+694 LYGMSQHGLA
-705 AAHMSFAEAQHFI
+705 AAANMSYGEAQHFI

-726 RVKAFMEQTIRQAH
+726 HIKEFMEQTIRQAH
-740 DNGFVQTLFGRRRP
+740 EDGFVQTLFGRRRP
-754 TPDVKSSNF
+754 TPDVRSNNF

-786 KMAMLAVEKRLAEGP
+786 KLAMLAVEKRLMPAA
-801 DVDASRLP
+801 DADLLP
-809 SEAGKSEKNGFAL
+809 SETGKFEKNEFAL
-822 PERQVSSDSMLA
+822 PERQVSSGSKSGLVHK
-834 STNSLSIPL
+834 NISLGHQI
-843 GRQVLQIH
+843 LQIH
-851 DSIMVECPRQNAE
+851 DSIMVECPLQNAE
-864 KVSKILVETM
+864 IVSKMLVETM
-874 ENIYPSLGI
+874 ENIYPQLGI
-883 KLKVDVKV
+883 KLKVDVKI
-891 GDSWGEV
+891 GNNWGEV

>member
-1 MFERIIIAYNRDMA
+1 MA
-15 RRLVIID
+15 KRLVIID

-56 ELIKRLEPDYV
+56 ELIKQLEPDYV

-83 IYPEYKAGR
+83 IYPDYKAGR

-103 PILHELLAAFGW
+103 PILHELLAAFSW

-130 TLDAQAE
+130 TLDKQAE
-137 KHGDIETYL
+137 QHGDIETYL

-189 DQFLDLKSLKGDS
+189 GQFLDLKSLKGDS

-220 LQQFDTLDGVYENL
+220 LQQFETLDGVYENL
-234 WQIKDNLRR
+234 WQIKDSLRR
-243 KLDDGKESAYTS
+243 KLEAGKKSAYMS
-255 KELARLFTD
+255 RELARLFTD

-276 RDLDTT
+276 RDLDTA
-282 KLRALLEKLEFRS
+282 KLRELLEKLEFRS

-305 DDTLEMVKNDSFV
+305 DGASEMTRNDILA
-318 PAVEIPSDK
+318 PAVEISGDK
-327 IMPLLVMAP
+327 VIPMLVMAP
-336 ELLVIWNGDSVWLS
+336 ELLVIWDGDTVWLS
-350 HEKGKTACL
+350 HEKGKVARL
-359 PLAEASV
+359 PLAKASTILPEV
-366 VLRGGLIVGH
+366 SIVGH
-376 DTKDFLKALLA
+376 DTKEFLKALLGA
-387 KNCRQLP
+387 GCQRLP
-394 AVKHDTAQCSFLL
+394 AVKHDTAQGSFLL
-407 NPLRKSRALAD
+407 NPLRKSRALVD
-418 LAGIESLDN
+418 LAGVESLDD
-427 PKLAIAALWEVYER
+427 PRLAMAALWAVYEQ
-441 QKKALAELPG
+441 QKSAFAELPD
-451 LQRVAQTMDFP
+451 LQQVAQTMDFP
-462 LVNVLAQMEF
+462 LINVLAQMEF
-472 QGIKID
+472 RGIKID
-478 TSKLEKMNK
+478 ASKLEKMNK
-487 SLTREIAVTQQNIY
+487 SLAQDIAAVQQNIY

-507 FNIASPAQLASALFD
+507 FNVASPAQLASALFD
-522 KLLLPI
+522 KLLLPT

-556 LIERFRELSKLQN
+556 LVERFRELSKLQN

-650 TVMVEDFNTDVDI
+650 KQMIEDFNADVDI

-670 VYGVPIDEVTP
+670 VYNVPINEVTP
-681 VQRRRAKVVNFGV
+681 AQRRRAKVVNFGV
-694 LYGMSQHGLAQ
+694 LYGMSQHGLA
-705 AAHMSFAEAQHFI
+705 AAANMSYGEAQHFI

-726 RVKAFMEQTIRQAH
+726 HIKEFMEQTIRQAH
-740 DNGFVQTLFGRRRP
+740 EDGFVQTSFGRRRP
-754 TPDVKSSNF
+754 TPDVRSNNF

-786 KMAMLAVEKRLAEGP
+786 KLAMLAVEKRLTIMTSP
-801 DVDASRLP
+801 DLLP
-809 SEAGKSEKNGFAL
+809 SETGKFEKNEFAL
-822 PERQVSSDSMLA
+822 PERQVSSGSKSGLVYKNI
-834 STNSLSIPL
+834 SFGHQI
-843 GRQVLQIH
+843 LQIH

-864 KVSKILVETM
+864 IVSKMLVETM
-874 ENIYPSLGI
+874 ENIYPQLGI
-883 KLKVDVKV
+883 KLKVDVKI
-891 GDSWGEV
+891 GNNWGEV

>member
-1 MFERIIIAYNRDMA
+1 MA
-15 RRLVIID
+15 KRLVIID

-56 ELIKRLEPDYV
+56 ALIKQLEPDYV

-83 IYPEYKAGR
+83 IYPDYKAGR

-130 TLDAQAE
+130 TLDKQAE
-137 KHGDIETYL
+137 QHGDIETYL

-189 DQFLDLKSLKGDS
+189 GQFLDLKSLKGDS

-220 LQQFDTLDGVYENL
+220 LQQFETLDGVYDNL
-234 WQIKDNLRR
+234 WQIKDSLRR
-243 KLDDGKESAYTS
+243 KLEAGRKSAYMS
-255 KELARLFTD
+255 RELARLFTD
-264 APVKLDLAAMDV
+264 APVKLDLEAMNV
-276 RDLDTT
+276 RDLDTA
-282 KLRALLEKLEFRS
+282 KLRELLEKLEFRS

-305 DDTLEMVKNDSFV
+305 DGASEVATNNILA
-318 PAVEIPSDK
+318 PAVEISGDK
-327 IMPLLVMAP
+327 VIPMLVMAP
-336 ELLVIWNGDSVWLS
+336 ELLVIWDGDTVWLS
-350 HEKGKTACL
+350 HEKGKVARL
-359 PLAEASV
+359 PLAKASAILAEA
-366 VLRGGLIVGH
+366 LIVGH
-376 DTKDFLKALLA
+376 DTKEFFKALLGVG
-387 KNCRQLP
+387 CQQLP
-394 AVKHDTAQCSFLL
+394 IVKHDTAQGSFLL
-407 NPLRKSRALAD
+407 NPLRKSRELAD
-418 LAGIESLDN
+418 LAGVESLDD
-427 PKLAIAALWEVYER
+427 PRLVMAALWIVYEQ
-441 QKKALAELPG
+441 QKSAFAELPD
-451 LQRVAQTMDFP
+451 LQQVAQTMDFP
-462 LVNVLAQMEF
+462 LINVLAQMEF
-472 QGIKID
+472 RGIKID
-478 TSKLEKMNK
+478 ASKLEKMNK
-487 SLTREIAVTQQNIY
+487 SLAQEIAAVQQNIY

-507 FNIASPAQLASALFD
+507 FNVASPAQLASALFD
-522 KLLLPI
+522 KLLLPT

-556 LIERFRELSKLQN
+556 LVERFRELSKLQN
-569 TYVAALPEQTDAN
+569 TYVAALPEQTDAK

-650 TVMVEDFNTDVDI
+650 KQMIEDFNTDVDI

-670 VYGVPIDEVTP
+670 VYNVPINEVTP
-681 VQRRRAKVVNFGV
+681 TQRRRAKVVNFGV
-694 LYGMSQHGLAQ
+694 LYGMSQHGLA
-705 AAHMSFAEAQHFI
+705 AAANMSYGEAQHFI

-726 RVKAFMEQTIRQAH
+726 HIKEFMERTIRQAH
-740 DNGFVQTLFGRRRP
+740 GDGFVQTLFGRRRP
-754 TPDVKSSNF
+754 TPDVRSNNF

-786 KMAMLAVEKRLAEGP
+786 KLAMLAVEKSLAL
-801 DVDASRLP
+801 VDIDS
-809 SEAGKSEKNGFAL
+809 L
-822 PERQVSSDSMLA
+822 PEETCLSGKANSFFSNLPVSEGSKSI
-834 STNSLSIPL
+834 STDKNTPL
-843 GRQVLQIH
+843 GYQILQIH

-864 KVSKILVETM
+864 IVSKMLVETM
-874 ENIYPSLGI
+874 ENIHPQLGI
-883 KLKVDVKV
+883 KLKVDVKI
-891 GDSWGEV
+891 GNNWSEV

>member
-1 MFERIIIAYNRDMA
+1 MA
-15 RRLVIID
+15 KRLVIID

-56 ELIKRLEPDYV
+56 ELIKQLEPDYV

-83 IYPEYKAGR
+83 IYSEYKAGR

-130 TLDAQAE
+130 TLDKQAE
-137 KHGDIETYL
+137 QHGDIETYL

-189 DQFLDLKSLKGDS
+189 GQFLDLKSLKGDS

-220 LQQFDTLDGVYENL
+220 LQQFETLDGVYDNL
-234 WQIKDNLRR
+234 WQIKDSLRR
-243 KLDDGKESAYTS
+243 KLEAGRKSAYMS
-255 KELARLFTD
+255 RELARLFTD
-264 APVKLDLAAMDV
+264 APVKLDLEAMNV
-276 RDLDTT
+276 RDLDTA
-282 KLRALLEKLEFRS
+282 KLRELLEKLEFRS

-305 DDTLEMVKNDSFV
+305 DGASEVATNNILA
-318 PAVEIPSDK
+318 PAVEISGDK
-327 IMPLLVMAP
+327 VIPMLVMAP
-336 ELLVIWNGDSVWLS
+336 ELLVIWDGDTVWLS
-350 HEKGKTACL
+350 HEKGKVARL
-359 PLAEASV
+359 PLAKASAILAEA
-366 VLRGGLIVGH
+366 LIVGH
-376 DTKDFLKALLA
+376 DTKEFFKALLGVG
-387 KNCRQLP
+387 CQQLP
-394 AVKHDTAQCSFLL
+394 IVKHDTAQGSFLL

-418 LAGIESLDN
+418 LAGVESLDD
-427 PKLAIAALWEVYER
+427 PRLAMAALWAVYEQ
-441 QKKALAELPG
+441 QKSAFAELPD
-451 LQRVAQTMDFP
+451 LQQVAQTMDFP
-462 LVNVLAQMEF
+462 LINVLAQMEF
-472 QGIKID
+472 RGIKID
-478 TSKLEKMNK
+478 ASKLEKMNK
-487 SLTREIAVTQQNIY
+487 SLVQEIAAVQQNIY

-507 FNIASPAQLASALFD
+507 FNVASPAQLASALFD
-522 KLLLPI
+522 KLLLPT

-556 LIERFRELSKLQN
+556 LVERFRELSKLQN

-592 ATATGRLSSTNPNL
+592 TTATGRLSSTNPNL

-650 TVMVEDFNTDVDI
+650 KQMIEDFNTDVDI

-670 VYGVPIDEVTP
+670 VYNVPINEVTP
-681 VQRRRAKVVNFGV
+681 TQRRRAKVVNFGV
-694 LYGMSQHGLAQ
+694 LYGMSQHGLA
-705 AAHMSFAEAQHFI
+705 AAANMSYGEAQHFI

-726 RVKAFMEQTIRQAH
+726 HIKEFMEQTIRQAH
-740 DNGFVQTLFGRRRP
+740 EDGFVQTLFGRRRP
-754 TPDVKSSNF
+754 TPDVKSNNF

-786 KMAMLAVEKRLAEGP
+786 KLAMLAVEKRLMPAA
-801 DVDASRLP
+801 DADLLP
-809 SEAGKSEKNGFAL
+809 SETGKFEKNEFAL
-822 PERQVSSDSMLA
+822 PERQVSSDSKSI
-834 STNSLSIPL
+834 STDKNTPL
-843 GRQVLQIH
+843 GYQILQIH

-864 KVSKILVETM
+864 VVSKMLVETM
-874 ENIYPSLGI
+874 ENIYPQLGI
-883 KLKVDVKV
+883 KLKVDVKI
-891 GDSWGEV
+891 GNNWGEV

>member
-1 MFERIIIAYNRDMA
+1 MA
-15 RRLVIID
+15 KRLVIID

-56 ELIKRLEPDYV
+56 ELIKQLEPDYV

-83 IYPEYKAGR
+83 IYPDYKAGR

-130 TLDAQAE
+130 TLDKQAE
-137 KHGDIETYL
+137 QHGDIETYL

-189 DQFLDLKSLKGDS
+189 GQFLDLKSLKGDS

-220 LQQFDTLDGVYENL
+220 LQQFETLDGVYDNL
-234 WQIKDNLRR
+234 WQIKDSLRR
-243 KLDDGKESAYTS
+243 KLEAGRKSAYMS
-255 KELARLFTD
+255 RELARLFTD
-264 APVKLDLAAMDV
+264 APVKLDLEAMNV
-276 RDLDTT
+276 RDLDTA
-282 KLRALLEKLEFRS
+282 KLRELLEKLEFRS

-305 DDTLEMVKNDSFV
+305 DGASEVATNNILA
-318 PAVEIPSDK
+318 PAVEISGDK
-327 IMPLLVMAP
+327 VIPMLVMAP
-336 ELLVIWNGDSVWLS
+336 ELLVIWDGDTVWLS
-350 HEKGKTACL
+350 HEKGKVARL
-359 PLAEASV
+359 PLAKASAILAEA
-366 VLRGGLIVGH
+366 LIVGH
-376 DTKDFLKALLA
+376 DTKEFFKALLGVG
-387 KNCRQLP
+387 CQQLP
-394 AVKHDTAQCSFLL
+394 IVKHDTAQGSFLL
-407 NPLRKSRALAD
+407 NPLRKSRELAD
-418 LAGIESLDN
+418 LAGVESLDD
-427 PKLAIAALWEVYER
+427 PRLVMAALWIVYEQ
-441 QKKALAELPG
+441 QKSAFAELPD
-451 LQRVAQTMDFP
+451 LQQVAQTMDFP
-462 LVNVLAQMEF
+462 LINVLAQMEF
-472 QGIKID
+472 RGIKID
-478 TSKLEKMNK
+478 ASKLEKMNK
-487 SLTREIAVTQQNIY
+487 SLAQEIAAVQQNIY

-507 FNIASPAQLASALFD
+507 FNVASPAQLASALFD
-522 KLLLPI
+522 KLLLPT

-556 LIERFRELSKLQN
+556 LVERFRELSKLQN
-569 TYVAALPEQTDAN
+569 TYVAALPEQTDAK

-650 TVMVEDFNTDVDI
+650 KQMIEDFNTDVDI

-670 VYGVPIDEVTP
+670 VYNVPINEVTP
-681 VQRRRAKVVNFGV
+681 TQRRRAKVVNFGV
-694 LYGMSQHGLAQ
+694 LYGMSQHGLA
-705 AAHMSFAEAQHFI
+705 AAANMSYGEAQHFI

-726 RVKAFMEQTIRQAH
+726 HIKEFMERTIRQAH
-740 DNGFVQTLFGRRRP
+740 GDGFVQTLFGRRRP
-754 TPDVKSSNF
+754 TPDVRSNNF

-786 KMAMLAVEKRLAEGP
+786 KLAMLAVEERLMPAA
-801 DVDASRLP
+801 DADLLP
-809 SEAGKSEKNGFAL
+809 SETGKFEKNEFAL
-822 PERQVSSDSMLA
+822 PERQVSSGSKSGLVHK
-834 STNSLSIPL
+834 NISLGHQI
-843 GRQVLQIH
+843 LQIH

-864 KVSKILVETM
+864 IVSKMLVETM
-874 ENIYPSLGI
+874 ENIYPQLGI
-883 KLKVDVKV
+883 KLKVDVKI
-891 GDSWGEV
+891 GNNWGEV

>member
-1 MFERIIIAYNRDMA
+1 MA
-15 RRLVIID
+15 KRLVIID

-56 ELIKRLEPDYV
+56 ELIKQLNPDYV

-83 IYPEYKAGR
+83 IYPDYKGGR

-130 TLDAQAE
+130 TLDKQAE
-137 KHGDIETYL
+137 QHGDIETYL

-189 DQFLDLKSLKGDS
+189 GQFLDLKSLKGDS

-220 LQQFDTLDGVYENL
+220 LQQFETLDGVYENL
-234 WQIKDNLRR
+234 WQIKDSLRR
-243 KLDDGKESAYTS
+243 KLEAGKKSAYMS
-255 KELARLFTD
+255 RELARLFTD

-276 RDLDTT
+276 RDLDTA
-282 KLRALLEKLEFRS
+282 KLRELLEKLEFRS

-305 DDTLEMVKNDSFV
+305 DGASEMTRNDILA
-318 PAVEIPSDK
+318 PAVEISGDK
-327 IMPLLVMAP
+327 VIPMLVMAP
-336 ELLVIWNGDSVWLS
+336 ELLVIWDGDTVWLS
-350 HEKGKTACL
+350 HEKGKVARL
-359 PLAEASV
+359 PLAKASTILPEV
-366 VLRGGLIVGH
+366 SIVGH
-376 DTKDFLKALLA
+376 DTKEFLKALLGA
-387 KNCRQLP
+387 GCQKLP
-394 AVKHDTAQCSFLL
+394 IVKHDTAQGSFLL
-407 NPLRKSRALAD
+407 NPLRKSRELAD
-418 LAGIESLDN
+418 LAGVESLDD
-427 PKLAIAALWEVYER
+427 PRLAMAALWAVYEQ
-441 QKKALAELPG
+441 QKSAFAELPD
-451 LQRVAQTMDFP
+451 LQQVAQTMDFP
-462 LVNVLAQMEF
+462 LINVLAQMEF
-472 QGIKID
+472 RGIKID
-478 TSKLEKMNK
+478 ASKLEKMNK
-487 SLTREIAVTQQNIY
+487 SLAQEIAAVQQNIY

-507 FNIASPAQLASALFD
+507 FNVASPAQLASALFD
-522 KLLLPI
+522 KLLLPT

-556 LIERFRELSKLQN
+556 LVERFRELSKLQN

-650 TVMVEDFNTDVDI
+650 KQMIEDFNADVDI

-670 VYGVPIDEVTP
+670 VYDVPIDEVTP
-681 VQRRRAKVVNFGV
+681 TQRRRAKVVNFGV
-694 LYGMSQHGLAQ
+694 LYGMSQHGLA
-705 AAHMSFAEAQHFI
+705 AAANMSYGEAQHFI

-726 RVKAFMEQTIRQAH
+726 HIKEFMERTIRQAH
-740 DNGFVQTLFGRRRP
+740 GDGFVQTLFGRRRP
-754 TPDVKSSNF
+754 TPDVRSNNF

-786 KMAMLAVEKRLAEGP
+786 KLAMLAVEKRLMPAADP
-801 DVDASRLP
+801 DLLP
-809 SEAGKSEKNGFAL
+809 SETGKFEKNEFAL
-822 PERQVSSDSMLA
+822 PERQVSSGSK
-834 STNSLSIPL
+834 SHKNISLGHQI
-843 GRQVLQIH
+843 LQIH

-864 KVSKILVETM
+864 IVSKMLVETM
-874 ENIYPSLGI
+874 ENIYPQLGI
-883 KLKVDVKV
+883 KLKVDVKI
-891 GDSWGEV
+891 GNNWGEV

>member
-1 MFERIIIAYNRDMA
+1 MA
-15 RRLVIID
+15 KRLVIID

-56 ELIKRLEPDYV
+56 ELIKQLEPDYV

-83 IYPEYKAGR
+83 IYPDYKAGR

-103 PILHELLAAFGW
+103 PILHELLAAFSW

-130 TLDAQAE
+130 TLDKQAE
-137 KHGDIETYL
+137 QHGDIETYL

-189 DQFLDLKSLKGDS
+189 GQFLDLKSLKGDS

-220 LQQFDTLDGVYENL
+220 LQQFETLDGVYENL
-234 WQIKDNLRR
+234 WQIKDSLRR
-243 KLDDGKESAYTS
+243 KLETGKESAYMS
-255 KELARLFTD
+255 RELAQLFTD
-264 APVKLDLAAMDV
+264 APVKLDLEAMNV
-276 RDLDTT
+276 RDLDTA
-282 KLRALLEKLEFRS
+282 KLRELLEKLEFRS

-305 DDTLEMVKNDSFV
+305 DSSSEVTPNNILA
-318 PAVEIPSDK
+318 PAVEISGDK
-327 IMPLLVMAP
+327 VIPMLVMAP
-336 ELLVIWNGDSVWLS
+336 ELLVIWDGDTVWLS
-350 HEKGKTACL
+350 HEKGKVARL
-359 PLAEASV
+359 PLAKASAILAEAS
-366 VLRGGLIVGH
+366 IVGH
-376 DTKDFLKALLA
+376 DTKEFLKTLLGA
-387 KNCRQLP
+387 GCQQLP
-394 AVKHDTAQCSFLL
+394 IVKHDTAQGSFLL

-418 LAGIESLDN
+418 LAGVESLDD
-427 PKLAIAALWEVYER
+427 PRLVMAALWVVYEQ
-441 QKKALAELPG
+441 QKSAFAEQTN
-451 LQRVAQTMDFP
+451 LQQVAQTMDFP
-462 LVNVLAQMEF
+462 LINVLAQMEF
-472 QGIKID
+472 RGIKID
-478 TSKLEKMNK
+478 ASKLEKMNK
-487 SLTREIAVTQQNIY
+487 SLAQEIAAVQQNIY

-507 FNIASPAQLASALFD
+507 FNVASPAQLASALFD
-522 KLLLPI
+522 KLLLPT

-556 LIERFRELSKLQN
+556 LVERFRELSKLQN

-650 TVMVEDFNTDVDI
+650 KQMIEDFNADVDI

-670 VYGVPIDEVTP
+670 VYNVPINEVTP
-681 VQRRRAKVVNFGV
+681 TQRRRAKVVNFGV
-694 LYGMSQHGLAQ
+694 LYGMSQHGLA
-705 AAHMSFAEAQHFI
+705 AAANMSYGEAQHFI

-726 RVKAFMEQTIRQAH
+726 HIKELMEQTIRQAH
-740 DNGFVQTLFGRRRP
+740 DDGFVQTLFGRRRP
-754 TPDVKSSNF
+754 TPDVKSNNF

-786 KMAMLAVEKRLAEGP
+786 KLAMLAVEKSLVLV
-801 DVDASRLP
+801 DVDS
-809 SEAGKSEKNGFAL
+809 L
-822 PERQVSSDSMLA
+822 PEETCLSGKANSFFSNLPVSEGSKSI
-834 STNSLSIPL
+834 STDKNTPL
-843 GRQVLQIH
+843 GYQILQIH

-864 KVSKILVETM
+864 VVSKMLVETM
-874 ENIYPSLGI
+874 ENIHPQLGI
-883 KLKVDVKV
+883 KLKVDVKI
-891 GDSWGEV
+891 GNKWGEV